1 MFSGARNNRN
11 EIDAKTNTRYPEID
25 IIKGLAIITI
35 CMGHAGWV
43 FLWFHY
49 TANNQGI
56 SSMKKI
62 ILLFCCVP
70 MLYACGGGEEIKSE
84 RPLEDIYSE
93 AYKEFNNKDYD
104 DAAELFQTAE
114 SQYPSSP
121 WAADALVMM
130 AYSRYMD
137 KDFAGAILAID
148 RYMRFHPGHKDVPY
162 MMYLRGMCYYRQV
175 SDVRRD
181 PGMSAYALQQFQQL
195 VDRFPHSEYAENA
208 KNKIL
213 ILKNYIAG
221 KVMYAAREDM
231 QRENW
236 TAAITRLQSVV
247 STAQETVMTPEAMF
261 RLTECY
267 TAIGLPEQANGFAEM
282 LRKNFPDNE
291 WTKKLK

>member
-1 MFSGARNNRN
+1 
-11 EIDAKTNTRYPEID
+11 
-25 IIKGLAIITI
+25 
-35 CMGHAGWV
+35 
-43 FLWFHY
+43 
-49 TANNQGI
+49 
-56 SSMKKI
+56 MKKI
-62 ILLFCCVP
+62 VLLFCLIP
-70 MLYACGGGEEIKSE
+70 MLYACGGGEEITPE
-84 RPLEDIYSE
+84 RPLEDIYAD
-93 AYKEFNNKDYD
+93 AYKEFNDKDYES
-104 DAAELFQTAE
+104 AAELFQTAE

-130 AYSRYMD
+130 AYSRYMN

-148 RYMRFHPGHKDVPY
+148 RYMRFHPGHRDAAY

-195 VDRFPHSEYAENA
+195 VERFPNSEYAKNA
-208 KNKIL
+208 ENKIL

-231 QRENW
+231 RNKNW
-236 TAAITRLQSVV
+236 TSAITRLQSVV
-247 STAQETVMTPEAMF
+247 ATAQETVMTPEAMF

-267 TAIGLPEQANGFAEM
+267 TAIGLPNQANGYAEM

>member
-1 MFSGARNNRN
+1 
-11 EIDAKTNTRYPEID
+11 
-25 IIKGLAIITI
+25 
-35 CMGHAGWV
+35 
-43 FLWFHY
+43 
-49 TANNQGI
+49 
-56 SSMKKI
+56 MKKLV
-62 ILLFCCVP
+62 ILFGLSG
-70 MLYACGGGEEIKSE
+70 LLAACGGGEEIKPE
-84 RPLEDIYSE
+84 RPLNEIYDE
-93 AYKEFNNKDYD
+93 AYTEFNKKHYEE
-104 DAAELFQTAE
+104 AAELFQTAE
-114 SQYPSSP
+114 SQYPASP

-137 KDFAGAILAID
+137 KDFAGSILAID

-195 VDRFPHSEYAENA
+195 VERFPHSEYAQNA
-208 KNKIL
+208 ENKIL

-221 KVMYAAREDM
+221 KVMYAARNDM
-231 QRENW
+231 QNKNW
-236 TAAITRLQSVV
+236 TSAIAHLQSIV

-267 TAIGLPEQANGFAEM
+267 TAIGLPEQAEGYAKM
-282 LRKNFPDNE
+282 LRTNVPDNE